1 MALPIIYG
9 NTTDRLLG
17 ALCNTLIHSL
27 WQGTVLAAVAG
38 LIVIFTR
45 RTSSALRYNLLV
57 CALLLFAIGAGV
69 TFTWQY
75 QHSTVQTAFVQPVQH
90 IDHSPVQIQPA
101 QVQAAQVFSYH
112 KEQPSPSLPERWEN
126 YLSDHHN
133 TIVFI
138 WFLIVCARCL
148 QLAFGLYGTYR
159 LRRVQVFAVD
169 GEWNKRLQQLA
180 DGLHIK
186 QAIRLLE
193 SGIAKVPMV
202 IGHLKPVI
210 LAPIGLLTALSAEE
224 VEAILVHELAHIKR
238 RDYLVNMLQSLVEIV
253 FFFNPAVLW
262 VSKMVRTERENCC
275 DDMVL
280 AQNNNKLN
288 YIRALVSCDQ
298 YRSEVPAY
306 AMGLPGSKN
315 TLLSRAKRM
324 ATNSNYSLN
333 LFEKTILAVCLVVL
347 GLGISAFTAREPIQ
361 KALKSVIAAI
371 HHGTAAKDKAAKS
384 DTTKKQLT
392 VQNGM
397 IEKFRENTPKTTG
410 NVQLDAL
417 IHKIDSLKGN
427 PDNASSYLSK
437 FGKPDT
443 GRYTQ
448 MVKDLLAE
456 KNRPDSNLLKN
467 LLVDKRW
474 ENSPMLARLMA
485 KLDSS
490 SKVFTAVANDLYR
503 DHILSNTSHLNI
515 TLNEKELIVNG
526 VRLPQDMHD
535 RYYSKYGN
543 KFDDSNYS
551 SNNTDGNTG
560 SGRTYA
566 NNNTMHVGDAKKPTQ
581 GNVNLQGEDEKT
593 RNIINDMLKDG
604 IITGTDDLSFKIGTT
619 EFVVN
624 YKKQPDA
631 VYQKYKAKYVPA
643 HKKGD
648 WIWFYKFDTEKWEK
662 MTGRKNSADFEGTAT
677 GVFQGKEDGN
687 SGGYKNGYSGGY
699 NDGDYYRQN
708 ESQKKYWDGQ
718 QWKLI
723 DEIKRDGLANNETV
737 FSFSLSD
744 KRFVINGAVQSDEVF
759 KKYYRE
765 YAPANP
771 GPNWDWSYYNR
782 WDAYSDSL
790 RNARNKAQA
799 EIDKKLVADLL
810 QDRLITDP
818 NNVTFTL
825 NDKAVTINGKK
836 QSEEVHKKYKEKY
849 MPANYGSGWNWTYS
863 HHE

>member
-9 NTTDRLLG
+9 NTADRLLG
-17 ALCNTLIHSL
+17 ALCNTLVHSL
-27 WQGTVLAAVAG
+27 WQGIILAAIAG

-45 RTSSALRYNLLV
+45 KTSSVLRYNLLV
-57 CALLLFAIGAGV
+57 STLLLFAIGAGV

-90 IDHSPVQIQPA
+90 IDTHISPVQMQ
-101 QVQAAQVFSYH
+101 QVQVFSYN
-112 KEQPSPSLPERWEN
+112 KEKPSLSLPERWEN
-126 YLSDHHN
+126 YLSEHHN

-159 LRRVQVFAVD
+159 LRRVRVFAVD
-169 GEWNKRLQQLA
+169 DEWNKRLQQLA
-180 DGLHIK
+180 DGLYIK
-186 QAIRLLE
+186 QAVKLLE

-210 LAPIGLLTALSAEE
+210 LVPIGLLTALSAQE

-371 HHGTAAKDKAAKS
+371 HHETGASKDKTAKS
-384 DTTKKQLT
+384 DTTKKKQAAVNDVNGLLNQLQLRPDT
-392 VQNGM
+392 
-397 IEKFRENTPKTTG
+397 FKTTG
-410 NVQLDAL
+410 NAQLDAL
-417 IHKIDSLKGN
+417 VHKIDSLKVTN
-427 PDNASSYLSK
+427 NELSQL
-437 FGKPDT
+437 GKPDT
-443 GRYTQ
+443 NVVKTLMKNNAIGR
-448 MVKDLLAE
+448 E
-456 KNRPDSNLLKN
+456 
-467 LLVDKRW
+467 
-474 ENSPMLARLMA
+474 
-485 KLDSS
+485 
-490 SKVFTAVANDLYR
+490 LYHEHLIT
-503 DHILSNTSHLNI
+503 DTSHLNI
-515 TLNEKELIVNG
+515 TTNLDKRELIVNG
-526 VRLPQDMHD
+526 KRMPDDVYQTIYD
-535 RYYSKYGN
+535 
-543 KFDDSNYS
+543 KFYQKRGSDDYS
-551 SNNTDGNTG
+551 SDHTVNNQRLASD
-560 SGRTYA
+560 
-566 NNNTMHVGDAKKPTQ
+566 D
-581 GNVNLQGEDEKT
+581 KT
-593 RNIINDMLKDG
+593 NDIINDMLKDG
-604 IITGTDDLSFKIGTT
+604 IINNTDDLSFKIGTT

-624 YKKQPDA
+624 YKKQPEA
-631 VYQKYKAKYVPA
+631 VYQKYKAKYVPKG
-643 HKKGD
+643 KKGD
-648 WIWFYKFDTEKWEK
+648 WIWFYQFDTNKWDQIQ
-662 MTGRKNSADFEGTAT
+662 GRKSSEDFHGSAT
-677 GVFQGKEDGN
+677 GVFQGKEDANAGYNNTGYN
-687 SGGYKNGYSGGY
+687 SNGYGVNY
-699 NDGDYYRQN
+699 
-708 ESQKKYWDGQ
+708 EQKKFWDGQ
-718 QWKLI
+718 QWKLM
-723 DEIKRDGLANNETV
+723 DEVKRDGLINNGNV

-744 KRFVINGAVQSDEVF
+744 KRFMINGMVQSDEVY

-771 GPNWDWSYYNR
+771 GPNWEWGYYNR
-782 WDAYSDSL
+782 WDAHSDSL
-790 RNARNKAQA
+790 RVERNRVQA
-799 EIDKKLVADLL
+799 ETDKKLTADLL
-810 QDRLITDP
+810 QDGLITDP
-818 NNVTFTL
+818 KNVTFTL
-825 NDKAVTINGKK
+825 SDKGLKINGKK
-836 QSEEVHKKYKEKY
+836 QSDELYKKYKDKY
-849 MPANYGSGWNWTYS
+849 LPNNTGSNWSWTYS